1 MKKSIEL
8 LLCYR
13 GRFKNYVSALAEEL
27 RRRGLRVTYDR
38 EILADGS
45 AYDEN
50 TQVDWFSLGDT
61 PQKDTGWRAPLHEAI
76 ASAEMVAFALDIR
89 DRSENVINEIRWT
102 IQCDAH
108 TFFLI
113 HQGPQNLESQGV
125 IIGTLATNYLLT
137 TLRPEYPE
145 FGYHFCGNL
154 DRDNLQKDVLIA
166 ANRMVAHLE
175 RCREGKLRE
184 LTADNDVT
192 MSELE
197 QTPLVLGRKLLSR
210 LQEAML
216 RGWIEDS
223 AGSRKPAFDAAKE
236 YVEQEEMDA
245 SRRPP
250 SDRQL
255 DYFRRAEEILER
267 SRPGPDEVS
276 SYMGPFALQAAAI
289 EEIIHGAIRK
299 VRPQY
304 DFRPAIVIGTVIYS
318 NLVEPWIVISTHGCE
333 VLVQDANFVDFL
345 YQLTKVSVCSSKATV
360 VQQADRTGVQLDFA
374 AVDEQ
379 IRSRP
384 ELADGLL
391 RCIRRYIAEGRPDS
405 STASSPTLEYQQAL
419 GTYVRMAE
427 RYLLALG
434 YSQITLA
441 SADWPIPALD
451 LDFDPAQATP
461 EQRQTLLEVL
471 ALDYCVRSRSFI
483 DRGDPLQALVGCF
496 FALSAIYLRKRMLLT
511 LDPNSRKW
519 ACEDLAGFSA
529 RLQRLA
535 QYVYRQMLKG
545 GGPKDFADRAMNN
558 VWLTGITPLKL
569 WEVVEPRLRTEEQHG
584 VQALPAWWVEGKN
597 N

>member
-89 DRSENVINEIRWT
+89 DQSENVINEIRWT

-113 HQGPQNLESQGV
+113 HEGPQNLESQGI

-137 TLRPEYPE
+137 AAYDLATKTRNALPDDPKPAELLRPEYPE

-175 RCREGKLRE
+175 RCRKGKLRE

-223 AGSRKPAFDAAKE
+223 AGPRKPAFDAAKE
-236 YVEQEEMDA
+236 YWS
-245 SRRPP
+245 SRRWMPREGLHRIANSITSAGPKRFWSAAGRAPTKSPATWARSPYRQPP
-250 SDRQL
+250 S
-255 DYFRRAEEILER
+255 RRSFMA
-267 SRPGPDEVS
+267 
-276 SYMGPFALQAAAI
+276 PFARCARNMIFGPPSLSARSSIRTLLSLGSSFPPTAA
-289 EEIIHGAIRK
+289 R
-299 VRPQY
+299 
-304 DFRPAIVIGTVIYS
+304 
-318 NLVEPWIVISTHGCE
+318 
-333 VLVQDANFVDFL
+333 
-345 YQLTKVSVCSSKATV
+345 SS
-360 VQQADRTGVQLDFA
+360 
-374 AVDEQ
+374 
-379 IRSRP
+379 SR
-384 ELADGLL
+384 
-391 RCIRRYIAEGRPDS
+391 
-405 STASSPTLEYQQAL
+405 
-419 GTYVRMAE
+419 M
-427 RYLLALG
+427 
-434 YSQITLA
+434 
-441 SADWPIPALD
+441 
-451 LDFDPAQATP
+451 
-461 EQRQTLLEVL
+461 QTLLTF
-471 ALDYCVRSRSFI
+471 YIS
-483 DRGDPLQALVGCF
+483 
-496 FALSAIYLRKRMLLT
+496 
-511 LDPNSRKW
+511 
-519 ACEDLAGFSA
+519 
-529 RLQRLA
+529 
-535 QYVYRQMLKG
+535 
-545 GGPKDFADRAMNN
+545 
-558 VWLTGITPLKL
+558 
-569 WEVVEPRLRTEEQHG
+569 
-584 VQALPAWWVEGKN
+584 
-597 N
+597 

>member
-1 MKKSIEL
+1 MRS
-8 LLCYR
+8 YS
-13 GRFKNYVSALAEEL
+13 VS
-27 RRRGLRVTYDR
+27 
-38 EILADGS
+38 
-45 AYDEN
+45 
-50 TQVDWFSLGDT
+50 
-61 PQKDTGWRAPLHEAI
+61 
-76 ASAEMVAFALDIR
+76 
-89 DRSENVINEIRWT
+89 
-102 IQCDAH
+102 QCDAH

-113 HQGPQNLESQGV
+113 HEGPQNLESQGV

-137 TLRPEYPE
+137 AAYDLATKTRNALPDDPKPAELLRPEYPE

-192 MSELE
+192 MSDLE

-216 RGWIEDS
+216 RGWIDDG
-223 AGSRKPAFDAAKE
+223 AGPRKPAFDAAKE
-236 YVEQEEMDA
+236 YVEQQEMDA

-333 VLVQDANFVDFL
+333 VLVQDANFVEFL
-345 YQLTKVSVCSSKATV
+345 YQLTKVSVCSSKATE

-374 AVDEQ
+374 PVDEQ

-405 STASSPTLEYQQAL
+405 STASSPALEYQQTL
-419 GTYVRMAE
+419 GHLCAHGR
-427 RYLLALG
+427 
-434 YSQITLA
+434 
-441 SADWPIPALD
+441 
-451 LDFDPAQATP
+451 
-461 EQRQTLLEVL
+461 
-471 ALDYCVRSRSFI
+471 
-483 DRGDPLQALVGCF
+483 
-496 FALSAIYLRKRMLLT
+496 ALSPGAWLFT
-511 LDPNSRKW
+511 DNP
-519 ACEDLAGFSA
+519 
-529 RLQRLA
+529 RLCRLA
-535 QYVYRQMLKG
+535 HPRPG
-545 GGPKDFADRAMNN
+545 
-558 VWLTGITPLKL
+558 
-569 WEVVEPRLRTEEQHG
+569 PRLRPGASYTRTAPDAARSPGAGLLRAQPLVHRSRR
-584 VQALPAWWVEGKN
+584 PASGRRGMLLCAVCHLSPKANAPDVGSKLA
-597 N
+597 